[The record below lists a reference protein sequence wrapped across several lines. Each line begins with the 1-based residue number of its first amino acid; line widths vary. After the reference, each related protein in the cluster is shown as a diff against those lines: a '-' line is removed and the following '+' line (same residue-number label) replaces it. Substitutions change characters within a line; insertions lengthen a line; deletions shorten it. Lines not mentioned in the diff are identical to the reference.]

1 MAGEVSA
8 FTLPLPRSSSEP
20 RGSPGGA
27 PGEPRSG
34 STPRQLSWRCPP
46 SSREGSGPLL
56 VMGTEPLSSRELS
69 ASPPPP
75 GVCRGHCGA
84 RQGSCQRHG
93 DFSPL
98 TESRLHY
105 DACVSHSRGPLCE
118 ALAPVHGALG
128 NPSSSSGESRWVCL
142 REGGGAGVHGKVN
155 LHRAFPGQ
163 APPLL
168 RRGASVL
175 PSSPSWGPPSF
186 LTPSPEGPEAPE
198 PWARWSG
205 PPGLV
210 GRWDRVAS
218 HSPHLLPLFPYK
230 IPRGPDSSPTLAS
243 FILGVNSLAC
253 K

>member
-1 MAGEVSA
+1 MASEVSA

-128 NPSSSSGESRWVCL
+128 NPSLSSGESRWVCL

>member
-1 MAGEVSA
+1 MR
-8 FTLPLPRSSSEP
+8 FLPSRCPYPEAHQSPGGALGEP
-20 RGSPGGA
+20 RGSPAAAAPHANCPGGVPRA
-27 PGEPRSG
+27 PVRAAVP
-34 STPRQLSWRCPP
+34 SWSWGQSRCPRG
-46 SSREGSGPLL
+46 SSLRLPL
-56 VMGTEPLSSRELS
+56 
-69 ASPPPP
+69 
-75 GVCRGHCGA
+75 VCRGHCGA

-93 DFSPL
+93 DFPPL

-142 REGGGAGVHGKVN
+142 REGGGGWSPREGEPAQGFSRAG
-155 LHRAFPGQ
+155 PPPPP
-163 APPLL
+163 PPLL

>member
-34 STPRQLSWRCPP
+34 STPRQLSWRYPP

-142 REGGGAGVHGKVN
+142 REGWGGWSPQEGEPAQGFS
-155 LHRAFPGQ
+155 RA
-163 APPLL
+163 
-168 RRGASVL
+168 
-175 PSSPSWGPPSF
+175 GPPVTEEGSKCPPIVSF
-186 LTPSPEGPEAPE
+186 LGTPF
-198 PWARWSG
+198 
-205 PPGLV
+205 
-210 GRWDRVAS
+210 
-218 HSPHLLPLFPYK
+218 FPNAQ
-230 IPRGPDSSPTLAS
+230 PRRP
-243 FILGVNSLAC
+243 
-253 K
+253 

>member
-20 RGSPGGA
+20 RRSPGGA

-142 REGGGAGVHGKVN
+142 REGGGGWSPREGEPAQGFS
-155 LHRAFPGQ
+155 RA
-163 APPLL
+163 
-168 RRGASVL
+168 
-175 PSSPSWGPPSF
+175 GPPVTEEGSKCPPIVSF
-186 LTPSPEGPEAPE
+186 LGTPF
-198 PWARWSG
+198 
-205 PPGLV
+205 
-210 GRWDRVAS
+210 
-218 HSPHLLPLFPYK
+218 FPNAQ
-230 IPRGPDSSPTLAS
+230 PRRP
-243 FILGVNSLAC
+243 
-253 K
+253 